1 MANKTIELNR
11 SAASGTYIIGK
22 IVCDATADN
31 TLNNS
36 DVTCR
41 IYVRKDNDSTLLTI
55 PTSGTWTYSMTV
67 NGKAFSGTVSKDVLR
82 DWVLLATVSVSDI
95 AHADD
100 GTKSIAI
107 SGYVTP
113 PSTSVVAG
121 HKTSGS
127 GTFTLDTV
135 PRASTITSAG
145 NVTLGNA
152 CNVKWTPAAE
162 SFRYRL
168 QFVMKN
174 WSYITEVI
182 HPNRK
187 SLYTYD
193 DYVIPLDAAFQIP
206 NTKTDTMAVALY
218 TYSDAEA
225 TKQVGSTSYSIF
237 NVTVPDNEDTKPVVG
252 MTLSPVSSL
261 PSAFDGLY
269 IQGKSKVKVALSA
282 TGRYGA
288 AINSY
293 IANVDG
299 ISHVFRDSYTSDYL
313 YTYGSKTVYGY
324 AIDYRDITGITSQNI
339 TVIPYNNPKLLP
351 VSGEKSVVVS
361 RCDKDGNISES
372 GTYLKIKAKRSY
384 SPVVSGGVQKNVC
397 EIQYR
402 YAKYG
407 SDYSGWVTILDR
419 DSGSD
424 EVITGALLDGML
436 STTASYFVEV
446 RAIDD
451 IGSQAPTTFTIP
463 TDKIYSHKN
472 GPINS
477 FGFGAYVEEENTF
490 LTGDDITLKARG
502 PMAAKSFMLL
512 EQEITVGGDL
522 NTYYPVNIVPD
533 TPANSQPYFLGVS
546 RTLSTPSPAWEGN
559 HANGN
564 SSFMIGWMFRCNG
577 WDGNGYYVNTL
588 YKTEEYAKL
597 IAHVEGMSRGGHGI
611 VAWLRGGGAS
621 YKITCSVPA
630 SVNVYLEDTDI
641 SAVTGYEEILS
652 PRGYEGNYGF
662 FFSGG
667 GARDVVVEEGSSGIW
682 SYRKWSSGVAECWCT
697 KDITANI
704 TTAWGGIYTSG
715 ALAETNIVYP
725 FVFVGLPILNVS
737 LNAIGTSAF
746 LMASGDSGV
755 QGSSTQT
762 GTYEICRG
770 SLTEIGWFSM
780 SYHAKGRWK

>member
-11 SAASGTYIIGK
+11 SAASGTYIVGK

-36 DVTCR
+36 DVTAR

-55 PTSGTWTYSMTV
+55 PTSGKWTYGMTI
-67 NGKAFSGTVSKDVLR
+67 NGKAFSGTVSKDVLL
-82 DWVLLATVSVSDI
+82 DWVLLATVSVNDI
-95 AHADD
+95 AHNDD

-107 SGYVTP
+107 SGYVTS
-113 PSTSVVAG
+113 PSTSVVVG

-135 PRASTITSAG
+135 PRASAIASAG
-145 NVTLGNA
+145 NITLGNA

-193 DYVIPLDAAFQIP
+193 GYVIPLDAAFQIP

-218 TYSDAEA
+218 TYSDSAA

-237 NVTVPDNEDTKPVVG
+237 NVTVPDNEDTKPVVS

-313 YTYGSKTVYGY
+313 YTYGNKTVYGY
-324 AIDYRDITGITSQNI
+324 AIDSRDITGITSQNI

-351 VSGEKSVVVS
+351 VSGEKNVVVA
-361 RCDKDGNISES
+361 RCDKDGNNSES

-384 SPVVSGGVQKNVC
+384 SHVVSGGVQKNFC
-397 EIQYR
+397 KIQYR
-402 YAKYG
+402 YKKEGG
-407 SDYSGWVTILDR
+407 SYSEWVTILDR

-424 EVITGALLDGML
+424 EVITGALLGGAL
-436 STTASYFVEV
+436 VTTASYLVDV

-451 IGSQAPTTFTIP
+451 IGSQAPTTYTIP
-463 TDKIYSHKN
+463 TDKIYTHKN
-472 GPINS
+472 GSLNS
-477 FGFGAYVEEENTF
+477 FGFGTYVEEANTF
-490 LTGDDITLKARG
+490 LTGDDITLKSRG
-502 PMAAKSFMLL
+502 KLVAKNIMLM

-522 NTYYPVNIVPD
+522 NTYYPVHIVPS
-533 TPANSQPYFLGVS
+533 AWVNSQPFFLGIGKMLG
-546 RTLSTPSPAWEGN
+546 TTSPAWEGN
-559 HANGN
+559 N
-564 SSFMIGWMFRCNG
+564 SSGTSSLMIGWMFRYFG
-577 WDGNGYYVNTL
+577 WEGNGSYLNTL
-588 YKTEEYAKL
+588 YKEEKYAKL
-597 IAHVEGMSRGGHGI
+597 IAHVEGQTGAGNGI
-611 VAWLRGGGAS
+611 VVWLRGGGAS

-630 SVNVYLEDTDI
+630 SVSVYLENKDI
-641 SAVTGYEEILS
+641 SVTSGYEQILK
-652 PRGYEGNYGF
+652 PRGYEGNYGVNF
-662 FFSGG
+662 AGG
-667 GARDVVVEEGSSGIW
+667 GVKDMIVEEGTSGIW
-682 SYRKWSSGVAECWCT
+682 RYRKWHSGVAECWCT

-725 FVFVGLPILNVS
+725 FAFVGLPILNVS

-746 LMASGDSGV
+746 LMASGGSGV